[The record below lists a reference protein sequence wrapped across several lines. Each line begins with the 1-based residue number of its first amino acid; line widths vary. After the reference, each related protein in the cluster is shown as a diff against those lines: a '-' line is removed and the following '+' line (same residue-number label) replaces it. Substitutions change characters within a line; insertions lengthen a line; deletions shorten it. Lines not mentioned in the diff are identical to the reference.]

1 MERVE
6 KGHMQKIFLKGRECC
21 LALPRDRRKYPLLA
35 VICGA
40 NEELLQELA
49 KRFPHM
55 LLFAPSIQWERD
67 FTPWPAPGLSA
78 ETPFLGEASAY
89 LSFLEQEALPFLE
102 KNYLVQSTAKT
113 KALVGYSLGGLFA
126 AWAIY
131 QSAAFGC
138 CASVS
143 GSLWYDGFLDFA
155 ASHRPMA
162 KSAYLSLGKGEERT
176 RNRRMRIVGECTRAF
191 AGILQGQLGA
201 AHVYLEWNPG
211 GHASEIPMRIS
222 KALAF
227 FEENIERK

>member
-102 KNYLVQSTAKT
+102 KKLSGAEYSENKGPGRLFAGRALCRMGDLPERRLWMLRICFRF
-113 KALVGYSLGGLFA
+113 ALV
-126 AWAIY
+126 
-131 QSAAFGC
+131 
-138 CASVS
+138 
-143 GSLWYDGFLDFA
+143 
-155 ASHRPMA
+155 
-162 KSAYLSLGKGEERT
+162 
-176 RNRRMRIVGECTRAF
+176 
-191 AGILQGQLGA
+191 
-201 AHVYLEWNPG
+201 
-211 GHASEIPMRIS
+211 
-222 KALAF
+222 
-227 FEENIERK
+227 